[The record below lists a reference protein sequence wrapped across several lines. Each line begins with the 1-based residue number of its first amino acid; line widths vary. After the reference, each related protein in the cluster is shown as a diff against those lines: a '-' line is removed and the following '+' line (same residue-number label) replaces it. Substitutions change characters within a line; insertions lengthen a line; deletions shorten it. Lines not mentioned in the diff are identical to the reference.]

1 MKKTLRIRKSEEFL
15 EIMNNKNFYVC
26 PSFTLYIKPRKEDHA
41 RIGLS
46 VSKKLGKAHIRN
58 KIKRQVRMMCQ
69 EIYDNC
75 RSPKR
80 KLIVEGAAHAES
92 YYKEMEIYEK
102 ALDEFAEE
110 IF

>member
-69 EIYDNC
+69 EIYDFHEEFDSVILVRPLYLKENY
-75 RSPKR
+75 RNNK
-80 KLIVEGAAHAES
+80 KLLETLHKKV
-92 YYKEMEIYEK
+92 KIYR
-102 ALDEFAEE
+102 
-110 IF
+110 